1 MIQITTTAW
10 NEKNNKIKRGHW
22 SVGSSDQASTREFD
36 QWVDWSGTSQ
46 SRQKDMVYI
55 WPVLLFLRICV
66 CVCPTF
72 KAIDTRKNGWIN
84 LWKMKEEWNR
94 FHGAWPLLSFPS
106 FFLVFLLSFSQRK
119 NKKQNNI
126 HFHELLFTTGL
137 FYFSPTLPLNCC
149 LLPLFEN
156 GVWNSLVTMAKISFA
171 SIRKRIIIKTKK
183 QRTKRK
189 SNKLE
194 RTKHKKTHVW
204 I

>member
-119 NKKQNNI
+119 KQKTKQHSFSRAAIYYRSFFLFFPHSSTELLSAATFRKWRLKFASYDGENLFRFHSEKNNNKNKKA
-126 HFHELLFTTGL
+126 TD
-137 FYFSPTLPLNCC
+137 
-149 LLPLFEN
+149 
-156 GVWNSLVTMAKISFA
+156 
-171 SIRKRIIIKTKK
+171 KK
-183 QRTKRK
+183 EK
-189 SNKLE
+189 
-194 RTKHKKTHVW
+194 
-204 I
+204 